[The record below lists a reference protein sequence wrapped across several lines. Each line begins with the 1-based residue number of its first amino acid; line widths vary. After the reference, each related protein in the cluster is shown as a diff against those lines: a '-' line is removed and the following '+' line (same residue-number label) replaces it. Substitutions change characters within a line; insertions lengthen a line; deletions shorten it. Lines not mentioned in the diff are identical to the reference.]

1 MLKKSGMVLLA
12 LAFMLNLSACF
23 YLSSNFFTYLA
34 VQVYLGAVTFVIA
47 MGCIYYRENFK
58 KVWMPIALLS
68 GLFSLLNVVVG
79 VLTGHQV
86 QGLAEQTSS
95 ANLLVSA
102 VPMTSLVQM
111 GQVLIVSFIE
121 ITLLSFVVMILFN
134 RIANFNLL
142 NGRFK

>member
-1 MLKKSGMVLLA
+1 MLKKSGMALLA
-12 LAFMLNLSACF
+12 LAFILNLSACF

-47 MGCIYYRENFK
+47 MGCIYYRKSFK
-58 KVWMPIALLS
+58 KVWLPIVLLS

-86 QGLAEQTSS
+86 QGLAEQTSN
-95 ANLLVSA
+95 ADLLVSA
-102 VPMTSLVQM
+102 VPMTSLFQI

-121 ITLLSFVVMILFN
+121 IALLSFIALILFN
-134 RIANFNLL
+134 RIANFNLP
-142 NGRFK
+142 NGRF